1 MAIFPSFPQRAV
13 DRLGVG
19 AAWLCALH
27 CAAWPLLLALLP
39 ALGAWNLAG
48 IEEGFVVFAA
58 ILGLG
63 SLAMGYR
70 RHRTFRAFWFLLPG
84 LGLLAVGA
92 FTQVHENLVWHAV
105 LMTAGGVLVGVAHLV
120 NLRLSHG
127 HVHDASCGH
136 LPAAHALSPPSV
148 RPLSPVDPGR
158 RAA

>member
-1 MAIFPSFPQRAV
+1 MALSSSVLQRGA

-27 CAAWPLLLALLP
+27 CAAWPLLLAVLP

-63 SLAMGYR
+63 SLVTGYR
-70 RHRTFRAFWFLLPG
+70 RHRTFRAFWFLVPG
-84 LGLLAVGA
+84 LALLGMGA
-92 FTQVHENLVWHAV
+92 FSEIHEDVVWHAV
-105 LMTAGGVLVGVAHLV
+105 FMTAGGVLVGAAHLV

-136 LPAAHALSPPSV
+136 LPPAHPLAPPSALPMRAV
-148 RPLSPVDPGR
+148 ERER
-158 RAA
+158 RTL